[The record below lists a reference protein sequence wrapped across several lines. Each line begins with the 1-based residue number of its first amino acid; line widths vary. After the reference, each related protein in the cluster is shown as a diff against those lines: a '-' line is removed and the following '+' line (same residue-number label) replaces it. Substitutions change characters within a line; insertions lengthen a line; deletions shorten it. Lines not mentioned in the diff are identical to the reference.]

1 MRQVV
6 LDTET
11 TGLSAQHG
19 HRLTDIGCVEL
30 IDRKLTGRTFQTH
43 LNPERELDERAAQ
56 ITGLSYSMLKDKP
69 KFKQVADQLTD
80 FIGDSE
86 LIIHNA
92 PFDLGFLS
100 HEFGLI
106 KHAWGDFIYELQV
119 IDTLLLSREM
129 HPGQRN
135 SLDALCKRYAI
146 DNSHRNV
153 HGALLD
159 AEILAHVYLAMTAGQ
174 TSLDLSASAA
184 TIDTQIDVMGSQVVG
199 VMPQREN
206 NLTIIYANAQEQAE
220 HAAIL
225 AEIKSK

>member
-19 HRLTDIGCVEL
+19 HRITEIGCVE
-30 IDRKLTGRTFQTH
+30 IVNRRITGRTFQTH

-69 KFKQVADQLTD
+69 KFKQVAEQLTD

-92 PFDLGFLS
+92 PFDLSFLS

-106 KHAWGDFIYELQV
+106 KHNWNEFIYELQL

-135 SLDALCKRYAI
+135 SLDALCKRYAV
-146 DNSHRNV
+146 DNSHRNL

-159 AEILAHVYLAMTAGQ
+159 AQILAHVYLAMTAGQ
-174 TSLDLSASAA
+174 TSMDLSAAA
-184 TIDTQIDVMGSQVVG
+184 ASFEEQKNDRGSVIKAAMSVI
-199 VMPQREN
+199 EN
-206 NLTIIYANAQEQAE
+206 DLTIIYANAEEQAE
-220 HAAIL
+220 HAAIMS
-225 AEIKSK
+225 EIRSK

>member
-19 HRLTDIGCVEL
+19 HRLTEIGCVEI
-30 IDRKLTGRTFQTH
+30 IDRKITGKSFQTH
-43 LNPERELDERAAQ
+43 LNPERELDDRAAQ

-69 KFKQVADQLTD
+69 KFKQVAEQLVN

-92 PFDLGFLS
+92 PFDLSFLA

-106 KHAWGDFIYELQV
+106 KHAWSDLIDELQV

-135 SLDALCKRYAI
+135 SLDALCKRYAV
-146 DNSHRNV
+146 DNSHRNL

-159 AEILAHVYLAMTAGQ
+159 AQILAHVYLAMTAGQ
-174 TSLDLSASAA
+174 TSLDLTANAVVPQM
-184 TIDTQIDVMGSQVVG
+184 QIDAKGALAAG
-199 VMPQREN
+199 VMPLREN

-225 AEIKSK
+225 TEIRSK